1 MECSR
6 LSLSLSLLL
15 LLLLLPPLF
24 AQASSASSFPSFPC
38 PPRNECVGLDTG
50 FSTGFQLETSEESV
64 TREIVRL
71 ANAPETVDWLR
82 KVRRD
87 IHEFPELAHEEFVTS
102 ERIRRELDLMG
113 IAYKWPVAGTG
124 VVATI
129 GTGLPPFVA
138 LRADMDAL
146 PIQELVEWEHKSKVK
161 GKMHACGHDAHVSML
176 LGAAKI
182 LQGLRHTLQG
192 TVVLLFQ
199 PAEEKGVGASEM
211 IQEGALRGVEAI
223 LGMHVAYIFPTGV
236 VASRPG
242 EFLAGCGNFRAIVR
256 RRSLGVTR
264 RGSPDPI
271 LAASAA
277 VISLQSLVSREASP
291 LEAQVVSVTKV
302 DGGDSYRTAPDSVTI
317 SGTFRVFSKRSFNEI
332 TSRIEEVVRAQAA
345 VYRCTAE
352 IEFLESEEPPIPP
365 TVNDRAIHEYVQ
377 QVSREVVG
385 EKKTRVAPQVMGS
398 EDFAFFLEQVP
409 GTLLLIGTYNE
420 RIGSIHPPHSPY
432 FTIDE
437 DALPVGAAIHAAFAH
452 FYLLKSANGAA
463 D

>member
-1 MECSR
+1 MLSSSLWSTTIKCLSQVRFLIR
-6 LSLSLSLLL
+6 LNPSHGHMACSLLL
-15 LLLLLPPLF
+15 LLLLLAL
-24 AQASSASSFPSFPC
+24 ASSASGFPLFPR

-50 FSTGFQLETSEESV
+50 FSTGFQLEASEEESV

-102 ERIRRELDLMG
+102 ERIRRELDLLG

-146 PIQELVEWEHKSKVK
+146 PIQ
-161 GKMHACGHDAHVSML
+161 
-176 LGAAKI
+176 
-182 LQGLRHTLQG
+182 GLRHTLQ
-192 TVVLLFQ
+192 VKRMHL
-199 PAEEKGVGASEM
+199 PAVNPSTAWLDGLTPLDSSAATGNCGSAISAGRG
-211 IQEGALRGVEAI
+211 EGW
-223 LGMHVAYIFPTGV
+223 V

-264 RGSPDPI
+264 QGSTDPI
-271 LAASAA
+271 LAASAT

-291 LEAQVVSVTKV
+291 LEAQFLF
-302 DGGDSYRTAPDSVTI
+302 TI

-332 TSRIEEVVRAQAA
+332 TSRIEEVKQNPTLLTLLHHDKLIICLPSAQVIRAQAA

-398 EDFAFFLEQVP
+398 EDFAFFLEEVP
-409 GTLLLIGTYNE
+409 GTLLLLGTYNE

-463 D
+463 H

>member
-1 MECSR
+1 MLSSSLWSTTINCLSQVRFLIR
-6 LSLSLSLLL
+6 LNPSHGHMACSLLL
-15 LLLLLPPLF
+15 LLLLLAL
-24 AQASSASSFPSFPC
+24 ASSASGFPLFPR

-50 FSTGFQLETSEESV
+50 FSTGFQLEASEEESV

-102 ERIRRELDLMG
+102 ERIRRELDLLG

-146 PIQELVEWEHKSKVK
+146 PIQ
-161 GKMHACGHDAHVSML
+161 
-176 LGAAKI
+176 
-182 LQGLRHTLQG
+182 GLRHTLQ
-192 TVVLLFQ
+192 VKRMHL
-199 PAEEKGVGASEM
+199 PAVNPSTAWLDGLTHLDSSSATGNCGSAISAGRG
-211 IQEGALRGVEAI
+211 EGW
-223 LGMHVAYIFPTGV
+223 V

-242 EFLAGCGNFRAIVR
+242 EFLAGCGNFRAIVM

-264 RGSPDPI
+264 QGSTDPI
-271 LAASAA
+271 LAASAT
-277 VISLQSLVSREASP
+277 VISLQSLVSREAI
-291 LEAQVVSVTKV
+291 
-302 DGGDSYRTAPDSVTI
+302 TI

-332 TSRIEEVVRAQAA
+332 TSRIEEVKQNPTLLTLLHHDKLIICLPSAQVIRAQAA

-377 QVSREVVG
+377 QVSRKVVG

-398 EDFAFFLEQVP
+398 EDFAFFLEEVP
-409 GTLLLIGTYNE
+409 GTLLLLGTYNE

-463 D
+463 H

>member
-6 LSLSLSLLL
+6 LSLSLLL
-15 LLLLLPPLF
+15 LLLLLLVPVL
-24 AQASSASSFPSFPC
+24 ASSASSFPLFPR

-50 FSTGFQLETSEESV
+50 FSTGFQLETSVEESV

-71 ANAPETVDWLR
+71 ANAPETVDWIR

-211 IQEGALRGVEAI
+211 IREGALRGVEAI

-264 RGSPDPI
+264 QGSTDPI
-271 LAASAA
+271 LAASAS

-302 DGGDSYRTAPDSVTI
+302 DGGDSYSTVPDSVTI

-332 TSRIEEVVRAQAA
+332 TSRIEEVIRAQAA

-398 EDFAFFLEQVP
+398 EDFAFFLEEVP

>member
-1 MECSR
+1 MLSSSLWSTTIKCLSQVRFLIR
-6 LSLSLSLLL
+6 LNSSHGHMACSLLL
-15 LLLLLPPLF
+15 LLLLLAL
-24 AQASSASSFPSFPC
+24 ASSASGFPLFPR
-38 PPRNECVGLDTG
+38 PPRNDCVGLDTG
-50 FSTGFQLETSEESV
+50 FSTGFQLEASEEESV

-102 ERIRRELDLMG
+102 ERIRRELDLLG

-146 PIQELVEWEHKSKVK
+146 PIQVTSCSLPSIHQTI
-161 GKMHACGHDAHVSML
+161 HQTRRPNHVYL
-176 LGAAKI
+176 LTAKDFD
-182 LQGLRHTLQG
+182 GLRHTLQVKRMHLPAVNPSTAWLDG
-192 TVVLLFQ
+192 LTHLDSSSATGNCGSAISAGRGEGGCGFQARGVLSWVRKLQ
-199 PAEEKGVGASEM
+199 SHCKEEKPW
-211 IQEGALRGVEAI
+211 
-223 LGMHVAYIFPTGV
+223 F
-236 VASRPG
+236 
-242 EFLAGCGNFRAIVR
+242 
-256 RRSLGVTR
+256 
-264 RGSPDPI
+264 
-271 LAASAA
+271 
-277 VISLQSLVSREASP
+277 
-291 LEAQVVSVTKV
+291 
-302 DGGDSYRTAPDSVTI
+302 TI

-332 TSRIEEVVRAQAA
+332 TSRIEEVKQNPTLLSLLHHDKLIICLPSAQVIRAQAA

-398 EDFAFFLEQVP
+398 EDFAFFLEEVP
-409 GTLLLIGTYNE
+409 GTLLLLGTYNE

-463 D
+463 H